1 MWTTACRRGPKCASY
16 FLQRA
21 NFVPSTPVVHACR
34 PSLELL
40 RFYATNFLLEEAED
54 AGESMSQLQ
63 KRSTP
68 PISLA
73 KSLACLPDESST
85 PEKRRPLTRMELKR
99 LIELRVKRRVK
110 AQYLNGK
117 FYDLMGS
124 VVAAADTLQDSYDII
139 RLNSNVDLA
148 SKIDDIC
155 FKSLAEELASG
166 NFDVEA
172 NTLMMVAKGR
182 SKECLV
188 LPKLKL
194 KVIQEAVRVVL
205 EVVYRPHFSKISHGC
220 RSGRGHRSALR
231 YVCQEIG
238 KPDWWFTISMN
249 KEADGNILSKLI
261 SEMEEKIED
270 ARLFNFIHRMFDAQV
285 LNLVFGGF
293 PKGHGLPQEGVL
305 SPILMNIYLDIFDR
319 EVFRICMRYEGISSD
334 SADVKNGQRSKLRCW
349 FRRQMKDCDDK
360 NVNQSTDAVETR
372 LHACRYMDEILIA
385 VSGSKDVALSIKD
398 EIIICLRNSLYLDVE
413 DHADLFA
420 VRKNSRGLQFLGMA
434 VRLAA
439 KETAALRAVNKLKDK
454 IRLFAHQKQE
464 IWDAMTLRIGKKW
477 LAYGLRR
484 IKESEIKSLGL
495 STPLLDQISQFRKE
509 GMKTD
514 HWFKDMLK
522 IWMQDM
528 NAKVEANEEIILSK
542 YIAEPALPEDL
553 RDSFYKFHKQAMEYV
568 SSETA
573 ATLALLQSSTTN
585 TESIPS
591 TETTVMRIEAPIN
604 FIKRNLHRYGLIN
617 VEGFPRHVST
627 LVLQDDALIINWFS
641 GLVRRWLKWYS
652 EFDNFGDIKHL
663 IVECVR
669 KSCIRTLA
677 AKYRM
682 HEVLIEKRF
691 ELEQSG
697 IPLTEDLET
706 EMMTSDSPISDDDEA
721 LMYGISSSGL
731 CILSLSRVKVPTRI
745 FNCFVMGCTIAS
757 PSMYALHVK
766 EKQRFPGWKTGF
778 STSIHSSLNR
788 RRIGLCSQ
796 HVKDLYMGHISL
808 QSIEFGALST

>member
-1 MWTTACRRGPKCASY
+1 M
-16 FLQRA
+16 
-21 NFVPSTPVVHACR
+21 PSFEHW
-34 PSLELL
+34 
-40 RFYATNFLLEEAED
+40 RFCATNFLLEEAED
-54 AGESMSQLQ
+54 VGESMNQLR
-63 KRSTP
+63 KRSTA

-73 KSLACLPDESST
+73 KSLACLPDESPT
-85 PEKRRPLTRMELKR
+85 PEKRKPLTRMELKR
-99 LIELRVKRRVK
+99 LMEVRIKKRVK

-124 VVAAADTLQDSYDII
+124 VIATADTLQDSYDTI

-148 SKIDDIC
+148 SKRDDIC
-155 FKSLAEELASG
+155 FNSLAEELASG

-172 NTLMMVAKGR
+172 NTSMMVAKGGC
-182 SKECLV
+182 KECLV

-194 KVIQEAVRVVL
+194 KVIQEAIRVVL

-231 YVCQEIG
+231 YVCKEIG
-238 KPDWWFTISMN
+238 KPDWWFTVSLN
-249 KEADGNILSKLI
+249 KEADGNILSKLV

-270 ARLFNFIHRMFDAQV
+270 ARLFSFIHRMFDARV
-285 LNLVFGGF
+285 LNLVFGSF
-293 PKGHGLPQEGVL
+293 PKGQGLPQEGVL
-305 SPILMNIYLDIFDR
+305 SPILMNIYLDSFDH
-319 EVFRICMRYEGISSD
+319 EVFRICMRYEGVGSD

-349 FRRQMKDCDDK
+349 FRRQMKDCDNRNAD
-360 NVNQSTDAVETR
+360 QSTDAVETR

-385 VSGSKDVALSIKD
+385 VYGSKDVALRIKD
-398 EIIICLRNSLYLDVE
+398 EIITCLRNSLYLNVE
-413 DHADLFA
+413 DRGDLFP
-420 VRKNSRGLQFLGMA
+420 VRKNSRGLQFLGVT
-434 VRLAA
+434 VRVAA
-439 KETAALRAVNKLKDK
+439 KETAALRAVHKLKDK
-454 IRLFAHQKQE
+454 IRLFASQKQE

-495 STPLLDQISQFRKE
+495 STPVLDHISQFRKE

-514 HWFKDMLK
+514 HWFKHLLK
-522 IWMQDM
+522 IWMEDV
-528 NAKVEANEEIILSK
+528 NAKVEANENIILSK

-553 RDSFYKFHKQAMEYV
+553 RDSFHKFQKQAMEYV

-573 ATLALLQSSTTN
+573 STLALMQSSTTN
-585 TESIPS
+585 TKPISG
-591 TETTVMRIEAPIN
+591 TETTVLRTEASIN
-604 FIKRNLHRYGLIN
+604 FIKRSLYRYGLIN

-627 LVLQDDALIINWFS
+627 LVLQDDALIISWFS

-652 EFDNFGDIKHL
+652 EFDNFGDIKHMM
-663 IVECVR
+663 VECAR

-691 ELEQSG
+691 ELDQSG
-697 IPLTEDLET
+697 IPTTEDLET
-706 EMMTSDSPISDDDEA
+706 EMMASDFPISDDDEA

-745 FNCFVMGCTIAS
+745 FNCFVMGCTTAS
-757 PSMYALHVK
+757 PSMYTLHVK

-796 HVKDLYMGHISL
+796 HVKDLYMGYISL
-808 QSIEFGALST
+808 QSIEFGALSR